1 MKTLCL
7 IKINRD
13 CSRRPLP
20 ASGSNGKPWVSKD
33 LSCYKLSLVTA
44 DNTAVSR
51 NPLCRSCSSAISR
64 ALGDCTLGSGSLQ
77 NRDTLLEEF
86 PGYFRMKMA
95 EIGSGKEV
103 TTRNHKVRVKSS
115 YQYPSFHRAS
125 HSQAGSVSP
134 VFKSSTRGLCWR
146 SPGDV
151 R

>member
-20 ASGSNGKPWVSKD
+20 ASGSNGKPWVWKD
-33 LSCYKLSLVTA
+33 LSCYTIKLCLVAA

-51 NPLCRSCSSAISR
+51 NLLCRLCRSAISR
-64 ALGDCTLGSGSLQ
+64 ALGDCTLCSSSLQ

-86 PGYFRMKMA
+86 LVILGWKLQRSDLAKKSQPRTIREGWCLHTDTLVS
-95 EIGSGKEV
+95 IGLV
-103 TTRNHKVRVKSS
+103 PHWPAQLV
-115 YQYPSFHRAS
+115 P
-125 HSQAGSVSP
+125 
-134 VFKSSTRGLCWR
+134 SSTRGPCWR
-146 SPGDV
+146 SWVDV